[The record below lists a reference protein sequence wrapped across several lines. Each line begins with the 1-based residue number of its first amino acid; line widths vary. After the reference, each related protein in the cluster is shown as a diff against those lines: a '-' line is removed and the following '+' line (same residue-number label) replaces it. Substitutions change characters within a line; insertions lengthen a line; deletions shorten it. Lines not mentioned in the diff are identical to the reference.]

1 MSGVRFIHT
10 ADWQIGMP
18 SDFLSDRASLLIEE
32 ARFEAIEAIS
42 DIANDPENQ
51 IDFVVV
57 CGDIFDDSR
66 IGKDLID
73 RTIGII
79 SLFNCPVYAIAGNH
93 EVKGGENI
101 LQSDYLL
108 SVKPSNFHVLETPI
122 VDKKTG
128 VEIIPAPV
136 IGTHE
141 KTNALTTVLADLA
154 PSEKI
159 RIALGHGRVDSVAYS
174 GDSTAVIST
183 KEIEELIKSKAIDY
197 VALGD
202 RHSFTKIGS
211 TGKFFYSGSPEATD
225 FDELDSGRYVIVE
238 VSEKGKT
245 SVQHE
250 LIGKWT
256 LARIGKPSDRF
267 QIRGPSTVESL
278 KQELEKFKNKAK
290 TAIKI
295 YLDIDTDPTT
305 YSQFEDLRQRADKQ
319 FATVVVR
326 DGNEREVTPIISGDP
341 TESDI
346 PPQLAGYLRDAY
358 EDLFEQATT
367 KGPEQLVALQA
378 LRRFKG
384 ILERSK

>member
-1 MSGVRFIHT
+1 MAGVRFIHT

-18 SDFLSDRASLLIEE
+18 SDFLSERASLLIEE
-32 ARFEAIEAIS
+32 ARFEAIELMR
-42 DIANDPENQ
+42 DIANEPENEL
-51 IDFVVV
+51 DFVVV

-73 RTIGII
+73 RTLGII
-79 SLFNCPVYAIAGNH
+79 SLFDCPVYAIAGNH

-101 LQSDYLL
+101 LESDYLL
-108 SVKPSNFHVLETPI
+108 GIKPENLHILTEAT

-128 VEIIPAPV
+128 VELIPAPV
-136 IGTHE
+136 TGTHE
-141 KTNALTTVLADLA
+141 KVNALATTLGQLA

-174 GDSTAVIST
+174 GDSTAIIST
-183 KEIEELIKSKAIDY
+183 KEIEDLIKSKQLDY

-202 RHSFTKIGS
+202 RHSFTDIGS
-211 TGKFFYSGSPEATD
+211 SGKFFYSGSPEATD
-225 FDELDSGRYVIVE
+225 FNEVAAGRYILVE
-238 VSEKGKT
+238 IPSKGKT
-245 SVQHE
+245 IAKDEVV
-250 LIGKWT
+250 GKWT
-256 LARIGKPSDRF
+256 LARIGKPTDRF
-267 QIRGPSTVESL
+267 QIRGAASVESL
-278 KQELEKFKNKAK
+278 KGELEKFKNKAK
-290 TAIKI
+290 TAIKL

-305 YSQFEDLRQRADKQ
+305 YSKYEDLRQRADKQ

-341 TESDI
+341 TEEDI

-358 EDLFEQATT
+358 EDLFERATT
-367 KGPEQLVALQA
+367 QGPDQLVALQA

-384 ILERSK
+384 ILERAK